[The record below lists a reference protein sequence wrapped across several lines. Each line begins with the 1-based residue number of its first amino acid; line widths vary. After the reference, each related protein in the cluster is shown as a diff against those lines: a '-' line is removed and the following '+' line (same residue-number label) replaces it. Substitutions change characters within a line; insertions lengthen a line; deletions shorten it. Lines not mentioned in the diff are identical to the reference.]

1 MKGVSMYL
9 AENDS
14 IAAVFQGHPPNA
26 CATFGQG
33 QQQHDLYYHPKL
45 YVLSTIQYT
54 HWLTLQSFTGKL
66 QGKITTQG
74 DPCSHYRE

>member
-1 MKGVSMYL
+1 MYL

-45 YVLSTIQYT
+45 YNPSTINT
-54 HWLTLQSFTGKL
+54 DLCNVHVPL
-66 QGKITTQG
+66 
-74 DPCSHYRE
+74 

>member
-1 MKGVSMYL
+1 MYL

-33 QQQHDLYYHPKL
+33 QQQHDHYHHHQFQMELIRSQKG
-45 YVLSTIQYT
+45 VTIKKGSQNSINFC
-54 HWLTLQSFTGKL
+54 H
-66 QGKITTQG
+66 
-74 DPCSHYRE
+74 R

>member
-1 MKGVSMYL
+1 MFLKGVSMYL

-33 QQQHDLYYHPKL
+33 QQQHDLYYHPMSQVL
-45 YVLSTIQYT
+45 YTLTYT
-54 HWLTLQSFTGKL
+54 A
-66 QGKITTQG
+66 I
-74 DPCSHYRE
+74 PYREITG

>member
-1 MKGVSMYL
+1 MCL

-33 QQQHDLYYHPKL
+33 QLQHDDHYYFYSRYIPPSHQFKMEL
-45 YVLSTIQYT
+45 IRS
-54 HWLTLQSFTGKL
+54 QSNEKKG
-66 QGKITTQG
+66 
-74 DPCSHYRE
+74 SHN

>member
-1 MKGVSMYL
+1 MCL

-33 QQQHDLYYHPKL
+33 QQQHDLYYHSKL
-45 YVLSTIQYT
+45 YIPSSIKTEYCTRLVVLHTP
-54 HWLTLQSFTGKL
+54 L
-66 QGKITTQG
+66 
-74 DPCSHYRE
+74 